1 MTAAG
6 AKRTPAQMNER
17 NLANELA
24 LLATQVD
31 SVTKTLVQRETELSD
46 ERTRRQRAEGEVASL
61 REQLTIARQRA
72 KTAEREIGKLSTYGE
87 HERHGAEARERE
99 LRERLAQAEAARD
112 DLRGRLEQKER
123 ERQALE
129 VNIRELMANLRHAA
143 VKAGEAAN
151 HNIGA
156 A

>member
-1 MTAAG
+1 MTTAS
-6 AKRTPAQMNER
+6 AKRTREQMNER

-24 LLATQVD
+24 LLATEVD
-31 SVTKTLVQRETELSD
+31 SITKTLVQREAELAD
-46 ERTRRQRAEGEVASL
+46 ERTRRRRV
-61 REQLTIARQRA
+61 
-72 KTAEREIGKLSTYGE
+72 
-87 HERHGAEARERE
+87 
-99 LRERLAQAEAARD
+99 QAEAARD

-129 VNIRELMANLRHAA
+129 INIRELMANLRHAA
-143 VKAGEAAN
+143 VKAGEAEN

>member
-1 MTAAG
+1 
-6 AKRTPAQMNER
+6 MNER

-24 LLATQVD
+24 FLATQVD
-31 SVTKTLVQRETELSD
+31 SVTKTLAQREAELSD
-46 ERTRRQRAEGEVASL
+46 ERSRRQRAEGEVASL
-61 REQLTIARQRA
+61 REQLTTARQRA
-72 KTAEREIGKLSTYGE
+72 KTAEREIGKLSSYGE
-87 HERHGAEARERE
+87 HERHGAEARERD
-99 LRERLAQAEAARD
+99 LRERLAQAEKARD

-143 VKAGEAAN
+143 VKAGEATDP
-151 HNIGA
+151 NIGA